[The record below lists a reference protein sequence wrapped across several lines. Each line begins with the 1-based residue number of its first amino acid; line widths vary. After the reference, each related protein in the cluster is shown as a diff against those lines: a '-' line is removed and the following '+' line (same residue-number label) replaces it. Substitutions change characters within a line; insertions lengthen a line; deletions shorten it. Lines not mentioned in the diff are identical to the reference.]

1 MNKEFWVVKI
11 TLKSTPLCERAFVC
25 DTATQRACVTVAER
39 PRTLRHRRWISL
51 VKLRLCEYLS
61 EPSVYSSRKGADV
74 RRCLHV
80 RGVYC
85 NHVNEA
91 QFAPPVLTQES
102 PAWTLVRMSARVS
115 SFSFRKP
122 SSGWSIL
129 YVYFPSRHDHRLKL
143 ALSLAARWDCGLKQ
157 QLLYKCQLNMC
168 ICTIVQTH
176 IWSDLP
182 SKTIIWFSYIN
193 S

>member
-1 MNKEFWVVKI
+1 MSGR
-11 TLKSTPLCERAFVC
+11 LC

-39 PRTLRHRRWISL
+39 LRTLGHRRWISL

-91 QFAPPVLTQES
+91 QFAPPVFTQES
-102 PAWTLVRMSARVS
+102 PAWKLVRMSARVS

-122 SSGWSIL
+122 SRAADL
-129 YVYFPSRHDHRLKL
+129 CFVLFVYFPSRHDHRLKL

-157 QLLYKCQLNMC
+157 
-168 ICTIVQTH
+168 
-176 IWSDLP
+176 
-182 SKTIIWFSYIN
+182 
-193 S
+193 